1 MCHCCNATK
10 AVICCKYEFLFFS
23 SEKCTDTSYFAVWS
37 MKICTCFMTTKYFE
51 VGPRKKKF
59 ACFSKFIIWKGCKNS
74 EK

>member
-1 MCHCCNATK
+1 MMCHCCNATK
-10 AVICCKYEFLFFS
+10 AVICCKCEFLF

-59 ACFSKFIIWKGCKNS
+59 ACFSKFIIWKSCKNS